1 MKVLYFSWIKD
12 KLGKSHEEIQVSD
25 NIKTINDLI
34 TLLKQ
39 NNENYKDIQG
49 FCKTANLEEVERN
62 KFILTPSR
70 YVGMTEVKDDGEP
83 FDEKIKRLISLYKD
97 QQKQVDQ
104 LDKKI
109 SENMRSIGFE

>member
-39 NNENYKDIQG
+39 NNENYKDVFKDTSSI
-49 FCKTANLEEVERN
+49 KVSINMETARFEDSINCL
-62 KFILTPSR
+62 LYTSPSPR
-70 YVGMTEVKDDGEP
+70 D
-83 FDEKIKRLISLYKD
+83 
-97 QQKQVDQ
+97 
-104 LDKKI
+104 
-109 SENMRSIGFE
+109 SIASRMPSSA